1 MRSYERYHRHG
12 VTLMA
17 TSALIFSALFFWKNQ
32 RDIKV
37 EDFLSFASALSMASF
52 AIVIMMGPP
61 YELKKGD
68 RNFEIQGNDSSFI
81 TQPFLSNQQT
91 KIENYKRNIPNFQGR
106 CCAYTKTM
114 LTNVFSLRMIKHLL
128 PILSAAF
135 MTAMFES
142 VAYLFIA
149 TKIEEN
155 IEESVNAYTF
165 FMLAPF

>member
-32 RDIKV
+32 REIKV

-81 TQPFLSNQQT
+81 TQPFVSNQQT
-91 KIENYKRNIPNFQGR
+91 KIEDYKRNILNFYR
-106 CCAYTKTM
+106 KSCSYKTM
-114 LTNVFSLRMIKHLL
+114 LINVFSLRMIKHLL

-135 MTAMFES
+135 MTAMYES